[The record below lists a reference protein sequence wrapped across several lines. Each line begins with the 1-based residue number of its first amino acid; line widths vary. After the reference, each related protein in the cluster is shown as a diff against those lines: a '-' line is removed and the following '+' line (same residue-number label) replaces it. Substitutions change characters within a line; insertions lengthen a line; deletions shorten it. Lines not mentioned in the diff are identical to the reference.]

1 MESIATR
8 VAYGKSLVTL
18 GQENEKV
25 VVFDA
30 DVAMA
35 TMTHYFKSA
44 YPDRFFDMGIAEANM
59 IGVSAGMADMGYIP
73 FVSAFAVFGIG
84 RAYEQIRNT
93 VAYGKANVKL
103 CMTHGG
109 ITAGPD
115 GGSHQ
120 AIEDLALT
128 RVLPNMAVMCP
139 CDANQTLKALRM
151 AADYKG
157 PIYLRMSRMPSPVY
171 DEERPFELGGSHV
184 MREGKDL
191 AIFTFGY
198 MVSQSLKAA
207 EILEEY
213 GIDASV
219 IDLYSIKPIDR
230 QRIIEYAEKCKKVVT
245 VEEHSIY
252 GGLGDAVSQVLM
264 ETMPIQMKRIGVQDC
279 FGRSGEPEEI
289 LRAYG
294 LDGKGIA
301 SQILGKPIR

>member
-44 YPDRFFDMGIAEANM
+44 YPERFFDMGIAEANM

-84 RAYEQIRNT
+84 RAYDQIRNT

-120 AIEDLALT
+120 AIEDIALT

-139 CDANQTLKALRM
+139 CDGNQTLKALRM
-151 AADYKG
+151 AADYQG
-157 PIYLRMSRMPSPVY
+157 PMYLRMSRMPSPVY
-171 DEERPFELGGSHV
+171 DDKLSFELGGSHV

-191 AIFTFGY
+191 AVFTFGY
-198 MVSQSLKAA
+198 MVSQSLEAT
-207 EILEEY
+207 EILERH
-213 GIDASV
+213 GIDAAV

-230 QRIIEYAEKCKKVVT
+230 QRVIEYAEKCKKAVT

-252 GGLGDAVSQVLM
+252 GGLGDAVSEVLM
-264 ETMPIQMKRIGVQDC
+264 ETMPIPIKRIGVRDV
-279 FGRSGEPEEI
+279 FGRSGEPKQI
-289 LRAYG
+289 LKAYG

-301 SQILGKPIR
+301 SQILGKPL